1 MIATTTTHQGFFY
14 VDGIPTKGL
23 WIDLMEVKSW
33 DDIREELESHYPN
46 SELDEILCADIEG
59 LPKHFYYSGAD
70 SFSMNEWVEFLEDWE
85 SLDHLEAEII
95 EAYFDNCGVVSLDQ
109 VDEAYFGQFDSDEA
123 LAEYLIEET
132 GDLNEIPEHLR
143 YYFDY
148 EKYARDL
155 MMGDFF
161 SSNGYYFRNI

>member
-85 SLDHLEAEII
+85 SRDHLEAEII

>member
-59 LPKHFYYSGAD
+59 LPRHFYYSGAD

-85 SLDHLEAEII
+85 SRDHLEAEII

>member
-59 LPKHFYYSGAD
+59 LPRHFYYSDCD

-85 SLDHLEAEII
+85 QNDHIDEEVID
-95 EAYFDNCGVVSLDQ
+95 AYFDNCGVCDLEK
-109 VDEAYFGQFDSDEA
+109 VDGYYYGQFDSDEDFA
-123 LAEYLIEET
+123 VHLLEST
-132 GDLNEIPEHLR
+132 GELSQLPESLS

-161 SSNGYYFRNI
+161 SNNGHYFCNN